1 MYLQLTIRQ
10 HTLQNRMTRWQSCQR
25 CTEIPYRE
33 TAGSPQENLHR
44 INQSIKLSC
53 IKKREKPPDTDANA
67 NGIYKRGRVTER
79 SDQDRKNK

>member
-53 IKKREKPPDTDANA
+53 IKKREKPPDTYANA